1 MIQQLELFAIP
12 GQDDQKV
19 ALGNNLFVLKNDDQ
33 QTAIFFKRQ
42 SQIRIINLKDK
53 FELKLALTE
62 MTEMGATKSWVCEA
76 FGISRQTLHNY
87 EEAKRIFGLE
97 GLANSYRGK
106 GELRGSQSKE
116 APTVMLYQ
124 KAIRT

>member
-1 MIQQLELFAIP
+1 MTQQLELFAIP

-53 FELKLALTE
+53 FELK
-62 MTEMGATKSWVCEA
+62 
-76 FGISRQTLHNY
+76 
-87 EEAKRIFGLE
+87 
-97 GLANSYRGK
+97 
-106 GELRGSQSKE
+106 
-116 APTVMLYQ
+116 
-124 KAIRT
+124 

>member
-76 FGISRQTLHNY
+76 F
-87 EEAKRIFGLE
+87 
-97 GLANSYRGK
+97 
-106 GELRGSQSKE
+106 
-116 APTVMLYQ
+116 
-124 KAIRT
+124 